1 MVSNARDDLPEPLS
15 QVSTTNW
22 SLGISTLRF
31 LRLFSLAPRILIKRF
46 LSFASADMKP
56 PTLSGH
62 TKIFRYSSQQQNLP
76 LLFCCKTSDFLS
88 VYCQNIRS
96 SRWKNRQIF
105 LQQKIRHHSIAHMD
119 SLSRKIYPVSF
130 LFQHS
135 DLQMFFQDLSV
146 NVFHIFSEIFRK
158 RFH

>member
-15 QVSTTNW
+15 PVSTTNW

-62 TKIFRYSSQQQNLP
+62 KKYSGILLNSRIYLSYSAVELLIFYQYTVRTFVRQGEKIDKFFYSRKSAITP
-76 LLFCCKTSDFLS
+76 LLTWIPFLERYILSPFCSSIPISRCFFRTS
-88 VYCQNIRS
+88 
-96 SRWKNRQIF
+96 
-105 LQQKIRHHSIAHMD
+105 
-119 SLSRKIYPVSF
+119 P
-130 LFQHS
+130 
-135 DLQMFFQDLSV
+135 
-146 NVFHIFSEIFRK
+146 
-158 RFH
+158 